1 MFFFLSP
8 DKTDENPREGE
19 QFSLEL
25 GHDGLPP
32 EQSIKRNK
40 TLFLNFFVLKSKRGG
55 FFLQKKDQYGFK
67 FFYF

>member
-25 GHDGLPP
+25 GHDGFRKICNFLFVICTTKN
-32 EQSIKRNK
+32 SIQ
-40 TLFLNFFVLKSKRGG
+40 TLKCEILELGS
-55 FFLQKKDQYGFK
+55 
-67 FFYF
+67 